1 MSHRLLRVVTW
12 PYRCSRWLWQHRPE
26 NFYRDI
32 WLLGISV
39 IVLIALSNQGKQTD
53 DIQTQTGQLVVIAKV
68 NRMLTKQL
76 CEVVINVHTTSVARV
91 QAERSRLRS
100 ERRRVDQTLEY
111 LRSLS
116 ADEASTNLTRRV
128 RANLPSIREDVQ
140 AQKKVTKV
148 AKQSAVAT
156 RPPKACLQVSRGRS
170 PSPRTG
176 K

>member
-32 WLLGISV
+32 WLLVISV
-39 IVLIALSNQGKQTD
+39 VVLIALSNQGKQTD

-76 CEVVINVHTTSVARV
+76 CEVVIDVHTASVARIR
-91 QAERSRLRS
+91 AERSRLRS
-100 ERRRVDQTLEY
+100 ERRRLGQTIDY

-116 ADEASTNLTRRV
+116 ADEESNLSRRV
-128 RANLPSIREDVQ
+128 RANLPSVREDVQ

-148 AKQSAVAT
+148 AKQSAIAT
-156 RPPKACLQVSRGRS
+156 RPPKACLQVSHGRS
-170 PSPRTG
+170 PGPRTG